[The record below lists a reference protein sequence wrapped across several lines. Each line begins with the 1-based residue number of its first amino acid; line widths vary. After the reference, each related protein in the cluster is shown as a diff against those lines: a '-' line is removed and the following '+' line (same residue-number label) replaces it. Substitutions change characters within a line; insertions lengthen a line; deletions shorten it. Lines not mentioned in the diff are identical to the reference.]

1 MLSLEKYTLSD
12 LYIYPVKSL
21 GGISIKSS
29 EVTERGLKYDRRWLL
44 VDQYGKFITQR
55 VYPQM
60 ALICVEIK
68 DGKLEFNHRIKNEK
82 FSLYIESK
90 AGGRTEA
97 VIWSDKVSAQFVN
110 STADEWF
117 SEMIGVKCRMV
128 YMPDDTYR
136 PVDNRFAYRNEIVS
150 FADAYPFLL
159 IGQSSL
165 DELNSRLIEKIPVNR
180 FRPNLVFSGGNPF
193 DEDRIKSFILGDVTF
208 FSVKPCARCV
218 VTTINQDTAEKNEE
232 PLNTLSTYRKVNN
245 KVMFGQNLLHKGC
258 GSISVG
264 SELKI
269 TAWK

>member
-1 MLSLEKYTLSD
+1 MEEYILTE

-29 EVTERGLKYDRRWLL
+29 EVSERGLKYDRRWLL
-44 VDQYGKFITQR
+44 VDESGKFITQR

-60 ALICVEIK
+60 ALIDVEIEN
-68 DGKLEFNHRIKNEK
+68 GRLEFTHRIKKEK
-82 FSLYIESK
+82 LGLDIERNTGVK
-90 AGGRTEA
+90 TEV
-97 VIWSDKVSAQFVN
+97 VIWNDRVSARYADGQ
-110 STADEWF
+110 ADEWF

-128 YMPDDTYR
+128 YMTDDTYR
-136 PVDNRFAYRNEIVS
+136 PVDNRFAYGNEIVS

-193 DEDRIKSFILGDVTF
+193 DEDRIKSFVIGNITF
-208 FSVKPCARCV
+208 YPVKPCARCV
-218 VTTINQDTAEKNEE
+218 VTTINQENAQKYEE
-232 PLNTLSTYRKVNN
+232 PLKTLSEYRSVDN
-245 KVMFGQNLLHKGC
+245 KVMFGQNLVHSGY
-258 GSISVG
+258 GTISVG
-264 SELKI
+264 NELKI